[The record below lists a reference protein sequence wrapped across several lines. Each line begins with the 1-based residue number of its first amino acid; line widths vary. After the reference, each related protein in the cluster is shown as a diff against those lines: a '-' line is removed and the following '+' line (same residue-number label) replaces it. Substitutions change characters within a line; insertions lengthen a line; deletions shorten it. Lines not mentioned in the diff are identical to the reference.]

1 MKNKSTLVLIEQIV
15 MLLVFAIAATVCVR
29 MFVTS
34 DRMSEKNAAT
44 DRAVIEA
51 QNAAEHLK
59 RGGVTEL
66 ADKMGALKDSPEK
79 WIVYYDSEWNV
90 MTTERKDGF
99 SLTVSYT
106 DATNLWEADISVA
119 SAKDG
124 ELFRIRTAGQR

>member
-29 MFVTS
+29 MFVL
-34 DRMSEKNAAT
+34 SERLSAKYAAT
-44 DRAVIEA
+44 DRASLAA

-59 RGGVTEL
+59 HGGVAEL
-66 ADKMGALKDSPEK
+66 SKEMGAVEHSSGE
-79 WIVYYDSEWNV
+79 WVIYYDANWN
-90 MTTERKDGF
+90 TSAEETEDGF
-99 SLTVSYT
+99 SLAVTYT
-106 DATNLWEADISVA
+106 DTTGLWEADIAVV

>member
-1 MKNKSTLVLIEQIV
+1 MKNKSTLVLIEQII
-15 MLLVFAIAATVCVR
+15 MLLVFAVAATVCVR

-34 DRMSEKNAAT
+34 ERMSEKNAAI

-66 ADKMGALKDSPEK
+66 ADKMGALKDGPEK